1 MVGGDVWRGV
11 REAFGHEM
19 TLRDAASLTEEAL
32 SESIAR
38 ADSYLVERR
47 YRGYDPYDALM
58 SPAFRLPFVSRARTG
73 PALLAAGAQAAA
85 GEHQTPAR
93 HSAWAESGDARAG
106 HPGSSPISALPSRS
120 DATCTAGVSSSASTS
135 CEALQAPGY
144 SGACW
149 GYDFG
154 WQTREGL
161 FPAGTPTLVAT
172 GFVTNGLF
180 TAYRLLG
187 VVEALDLCRS
197 ACDFV
202 VNDLRRTLADGDTL
216 GWSYS
221 PLDDTLVLNATGKA
235 ARLLAQVCTQTDDDE
250 LRTMARQSIG
260 LLVAKQRADGSWPYA
275 VGDARSWAD
284 NFHTGYVLEC
294 LREYERLTGD
304 DSARSAAERG
314 WNHYR
319 RHFFTEELIPRY
331 FDHRTYPVDATA
343 CAQSIHTLVT
353 YGDVAAANR
362 VAAWSI
368 ANLQRADGGF
378 AYQVHRRFTNRIV
391 YVRWSVAWMFC
402 ALARLSYE
410 HRTAG

>member
-1 MVGGDVWRGV
+1 
-11 REAFGHEM
+11 M
-19 TLRDAASLTEEAL
+19 TFRDAASLTEEAL

-58 SPAFRLPFVSRARTG
+58 SPAFRLPFVSGARTVQRFSQQ
-73 PALLAAGAQAAA
+73 ALKRLPVNIRPLLGIQPGLNPVTLGLAIQALAYLGATQPERRDVYR
-85 GEHQTPAR
+85 GRVMECLHQ
-93 HSAWAESGDARAG
+93 
-106 HPGSSPISALPSRS
+106 L
-120 DATCTAGVSSSASTS
+120 
-135 CEALQAPGY
+135 EALQAPGY

-154 WQTREGL
+154 WQTRQGL

-202 VNDLRRTLADGDTL
+202 VNDLRRTLAEDDTL

-235 ARLLAQVCTQTDDDE
+235 ARLLAQVCTRSDDDE

-294 LREYERLTGD
+294 LREYEGLTGD
-304 DSARSAAERG
+304 HSARPAAERG

-362 VAAWSI
+362 VASWSI
-368 ANLQRADGGF
+368 ANLQRADGSF

-391 YVRWSVAWMFC
+391 YVRWSVAWMFS